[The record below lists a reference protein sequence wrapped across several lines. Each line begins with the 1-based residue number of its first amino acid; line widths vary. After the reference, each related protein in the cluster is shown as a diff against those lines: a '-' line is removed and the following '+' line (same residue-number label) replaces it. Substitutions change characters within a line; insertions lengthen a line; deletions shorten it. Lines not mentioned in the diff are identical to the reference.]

1 MSDAKT
7 RPTAA
12 NVTAFLDAKA
22 EPARRGEADQLLAL
36 MRRVTGCEPQMWGP
50 SIVGFGQYHYRYE
63 SGREGD
69 APLVGF
75 SPRKADWSIY
85 LLAGAEGSEQAAL
98 MQRLG
103 KHKMGKACLSVKRLG
118 DIDLGV
124 LEELVRGSVTEI
136 QRRYP

>member
-36 MRRVTGCEPQMWGP
+36 MRRVTGCEPQMWGE

-103 KHKMGKACLSVKRLG
+103 KHKMGKACLSVKRLT

-124 LEELVRGSVTEI
+124 LEELVRGSVAEMR
-136 QRRYP
+136 RRYP

>member
-7 RPTAA
+7 RPTPAD
-12 NVTAFLDAKA
+12 VTAFLDAKA
-22 EPARRGEADQLLAL
+22 EPARRAEADQLLAL
-36 MRRVTGCEPQMWGP
+36 MRRATGYAPQMWGP

-75 SPRKADWSIY
+75 SPRKSDWSIY
-85 LLAGAEGSEQAAL
+85 LVAGAEAPEHAAL

-103 KHKMGKACLSVKRLG
+103 KHKMGKACLSVKRLT
-118 DIDLGV
+118 DIDLSV
-124 LEELVRGSVTEI
+124 LEELVRGSVAEI